1 VEDEFYMKKYSPLI
15 ALTLLAGCLAL
26 SPLRANAQ
34 DEKQNAQDA
43 FEREWYDTCYQK
55 KPIDAEKCYQQSKEL
70 LEKFPTSKYAPNATR
85 NVKGHEKNK
94 VMEKFQAAFT
104 AYSNAPD
111 AAKLDQLFAA
121 SDECLKGDK
130 IEPALQ
136 QFVLG
141 RTALAGASGAMAEFY
156 KNLDKVKGYAEN
168 ALKAFEAAAPPE
180 GWKKEEWDPLREI
193 LLPQMNQYLG
203 WHFIM
208 GTKSDKNQGLNYLT
222 KAIQVKCKDCAGWKD
237 PNNYYL
243 RSTVYYDEYVELRKP
258 YDAMTN
264 EQKTGPEGKEAL
276 KKIRELLDTKLIPE
290 YARILATA
298 TRPEVKGIH
307 DYAKSEFDSLWEF
320 RTGAKDKAPDYI
332 KYYVADPTIA
342 SVPVPA
348 KPDDAADLNAPA
360 APTPGAPNVKLQA
373 TKPGGATGAKAPAN
387 SNGSK
392 SAPTKGKT
400 KPKSRKRG

>member
-1 VEDEFYMKKYSPLI
+1 MKKYSPLI
-15 ALTLLAGCLAL
+15 ALTLLAGCLTL

-34 DEKQNAQDA
+34 DDKQNALDA

-55 KPIDAEKCYQQSKEL
+55 KPIDAEKCYQQSKEM
-70 LEKFPTSKYAPNATR
+70 LEKFAGSKYAPNATK
-85 NVKGHEKNK
+85 NVKAYEKNK

-121 SDECLKGDK
+121 SEECLKGDK

-141 RTALAGASGAMAEFY
+141 RTSLAGASGAMAEFY

-168 ALKAFEAAAPPE
+168 ALKAFEPAAPPE
-180 GWKKEEWDPLREI
+180 GWKKEEWEPLREI

-208 GTKSDKNQGLNYLT
+208 GTKSDKNQGLDYLA

-243 RSTVYYDEYVELRKP
+243 RSTVYYDQYVELRKP
-258 YDAMTN
+258 YDAMTD
-264 EQKTGPEGKEAL
+264 EQKRGPEGKEAL
-276 KKIRELLDTKLIPE
+276 KKIRELLDAKLIPE

-298 TRPEVKGIH
+298 TKPEVKGIH
-307 DYAKSEFDSLWEF
+307 DYAKSEFDSLWDF

-332 KYYVADPTIA
+332 KNYEADPTIA

-348 KPDDAADLNAPA
+348 KPDDASDLNAPA

-373 TKPGGATGAKAPAN
+373 TKPGGAPGAKAPAN

-400 KPKSRKRG
+400 KPKSRKRR